1 MNEYSIEEFI
11 KDIESLPIDKEVE
24 IGTQGYNRY
33 STQKAHWLGWLSKKP
48 GAKYYRQD
56 APDRGPKYVY
66 NHIMEPKMLLYLI
79 SALDFD
85 DDLKQLAKIEAK
97 NAKTMA
103 SSCAAIRKVIPWIKI
118 EEKLRKKKDINEL
131 IVHELL
137 PKIKQL
143 KKRMATRTKLANLKD
158 AKRDIFKQLS
168 APSVK
173 GIIKDI
179 RILSE
184 LADTDICEYTD
195 EDIDT
200 IFNIISLELKIA
212 KSKFSPP
219 KDKPNIRY

>member
-11 KDIESLPIDKEVE
+11 KDIETLPTDKEVE

-103 SSCAAIRKVIPWIKI
+103 SGCAAIRKVIPWIKI
-118 EEKLRKKKDINEL
+118 EEKLRKKKEIKEL
-131 IVHELL
+131 GLDKLL

-143 KKRMATRTKLANLKD
+143 KKRMANTTKLAN
-158 AKRDIFKQLS
+158 
-168 APSVK
+168 APLVK
-173 GIIKDI
+173 GIIEDI

>member
-11 KDIESLPIDKEVE
+11 KDIESLPTDKEVE

-103 SSCAAIRKVIPWIKI
+103 SGCAAIRKVIPWIKI
-118 EEKLRKKKDINEL
+118 EEKLRKKKEIKEL
-131 IVHELL
+131 GLDKLL
-137 PKIKQL
+137 PEIEQL
-143 KKRMATRTKLANLKD
+143 KKRMANTTKLAN
-158 AKRDIFKQLS
+158 
-168 APSVK
+168 APLVK
-173 GIIKDI
+173 GIIEDI

-184 LADTDICEYTD
+184 LAETDICEYTD
-195 EDIDT
+195 KDIDT

>member
-11 KDIESLPIDKEVE
+11 KDIESLPTDKEVE

-103 SSCAAIRKVIPWIKI
+103 SGCAAIRKVIPWIKI
-118 EEKLRKKKDINEL
+118 EEKLRKKKEIKEL
-131 IVHELL
+131 GLDKLL

-143 KKRMATRTKLANLKD
+143 KKRMANTTKLAN
-158 AKRDIFKQLS
+158 
-168 APSVK
+168 APLVK
-173 GIIKDI
+173 GIIEDI

>member
-11 KDIESLPIDKEVE
+11 KDIESLPTDKEVE

-118 EEKLRKKKDINEL
+118 EEKLRKKKEIKEL
-131 IVHELL
+131 GLDKLL

-143 KKRMATRTKLANLKD
+143 KKRMANTTKLAN
-158 AKRDIFKQLS
+158 
-168 APSVK
+168 APLVK
-173 GIIKDI
+173 GIIEDI